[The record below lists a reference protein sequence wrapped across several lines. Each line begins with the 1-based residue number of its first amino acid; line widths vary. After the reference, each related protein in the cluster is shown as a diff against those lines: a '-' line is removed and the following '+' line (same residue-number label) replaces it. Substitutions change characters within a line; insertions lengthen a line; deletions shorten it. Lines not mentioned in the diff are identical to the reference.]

1 MVPRGQMSS
10 FLDNGIRVLYPVDI
24 KPSKRRSIM
33 RNIVKGEIFSVKGHR
48 EICLVSLVERLDE
61 RQKG

>member
-1 MVPRGQMSS
+1 
-10 FLDNGIRVLYPVDI
+10 
-24 KPSKRRSIM
+24 M